1 MNCTHAESISV
12 FSRFWSSHVFSEYY
26 AVYTVLKISP
36 VCYPYQCLFAPSV
49 QKGMGK
55 ISSNSTDFGLLI
67 HRSMDSIDVAQYRK
81 YYEKIPGEGKVSSF
95 FGVKLLIII
104 GNILGPLV
112 SDSEFSYNLKP
123 LFGQM
128 ASCYD
133 NQNMKLR

>member
-1 MNCTHAESISV
+1 
-12 FSRFWSSHVFSEYY
+12 
-26 AVYTVLKISP
+26 
-36 VCYPYQCLFAPSV
+36 
-49 QKGMGK
+49 MGK

-123 LFGQM
+123 LCGHM
-128 ASCYD
+128 VSCWD
-133 NQNMKLR
+133 NQNMKLKKI